1 MKHIHLEE
9 TESTNTW
16 VAAHLAE
23 LDDMTLVSTSRQS
36 AGRGQRGN
44 SWESEPGMNLTVSML
59 WRPSGFA
66 ASRQFAASEGVA
78 LAVADTLG
86 EFGIDARVKWPND
99 IYVADSKIAGILI
112 EHAVAGRDIMHSV
125 IGIGLN
131 VNQRE
136 FRRDAPN
143 PVSMRQL
150 TGRDHDL
157 GEVTST
163 LSRRL
168 EERLAEAV
176 TDGTALHT
184 EYMSRL
190 WRGDG
195 RMYPF
200 ATPSGARFEAAI
212 AGVAP
217 DGMLSLVTADGRT
230 LTFAFKEVVFI
241 L

>member
-16 VAAHLAE
+16 VTTHLPE
-23 LDDMTLVSTSRQS
+23 LDNMTMVSTSRQI

-44 SWESEPGMNLTVSML
+44 SWESEPAMNLTVSLL

-78 LAVADTLG
+78 LAVADTLAG
-86 EFGIDARVKWPND
+86 FGIDARVKWPND
-99 IYVADSKIAGILI
+99 IYVADRKIAGILI

-136 FRRDAPN
+136 FRSDAPN

-150 TGRDHDL
+150 TGHDHDL
-157 GEVTST
+157 QEVTDT
-163 LSRRL
+163 LSRHL
-168 EERLAEAV
+168 EHRLAEAV
-176 TDGTALHT
+176 TDSSALHS

-200 ATPSGARFEAAI
+200 GTPEGKRFEAAV

-241 L
+241 V